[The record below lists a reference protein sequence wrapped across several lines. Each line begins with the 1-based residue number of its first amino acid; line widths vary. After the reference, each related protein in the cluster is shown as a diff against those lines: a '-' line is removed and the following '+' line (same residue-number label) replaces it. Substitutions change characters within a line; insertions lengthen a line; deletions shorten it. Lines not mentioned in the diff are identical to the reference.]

1 MSGKILNTES
11 DYAHCT
17 ECGRGHSQ
25 DVFCPS
31 RVARALVTPTLS
43 SYYVNSIRAK
53 LTLADKAKMAS
64 LPQGWTYKLVEEELA
79 DSDESLI

>member
-31 RVARALVTPTLS
+31 RVARALVTPIL
-43 SYYVNSIRAK
+43 SIRAN